1 MPRRKWTEEE
11 IDDWREQ
18 GFARI
23 HWLATH
29 PEEAAREHEAHALKV
44 QKRWRAR
51 VKKHQPVVVDI
62 SFNGDCTNPLRG
74 NPVVTTVLA
83 TGGPQESACARER
96 KASSTQ
102 PSLLGTG
109 REPEDPLF

>member
-1 MPRRKWTEEE
+1 MSRAGL
-11 IDDWREQ
+11 DVV
-18 GFARI
+18 G
-23 HWLATH
+23 
-29 PEEAAREHEAHALKV
+29 
-44 QKRWRAR
+44 AR
-51 VKKHQPVVVDI
+51 VKGHQGCPGIVRGRGNIIQICAMDPPVNDPGGGVD
-62 SFNGDCTNPLRG
+62 FLRNLNQLVCTNPLRG

-102 PSLLGTG
+102 PSLLETG